1 MKWDLSNVSTLYLV
15 AITTSRDIRC
25 LRDLRKQHL
34 PMLRGI
40 RKQASTVVHEKWKLK
55 PDNLR
60 FYIHY
65 QPSYCTQFTV
75 DSIGKILLIH
85 YPRSLSRSHRQF
97 KLRRLRRYGGRTS
110 SLTGRCDFNGAF
122 IWERMWKYI
131 NDEFSSNAT
140 PIFLDRLYLSA

>member
-40 RKQASTVVHEKWKLK
+40 RKQASTVVHEKWKLE

-65 QPSYCTQFTV
+65 QPSYCMQFTA
-75 DSIGKILLIH
+75 DHISKILLMNN
-85 YPRSLSRSHRQF
+85 PRSLSRSHRQF
-97 KLRRLRRYGGRTS
+97 KLCRLRRYGRRTS
-110 SLTGRCDFNGAF
+110 ALTRRCNFNGAF
-122 IWERMWKYI
+122 LCERMWKYT

-140 PIFLDRLYLSA
+140 PIFLDQLYLSA